1 MKITASVTDVL
12 RNFSDYINRVAYR
25 GDRFVLTRGGKDVA
39 ELTPV
44 APAGSRLADLPEV
57 LRSLPRLGD
66 DDAAQF
72 ADDLERIRNE
82 ANREL
87 PKDPWDS

>member
-1 MKITASVTDVL
+1 MKITATVTDIL

-25 GDRFVLTRGGKDVA
+25 GERFVLTRGGKDVA
-39 ELTPV
+39 ELGPV

-66 DDAAQF
+66 AEAERLH
-72 ADDLERIRNE
+72 DDLAEIRRR
-82 ANREL
+82 ANTES
-87 PKDPWDS
+87 PGDPWDS